1 MYFLCYFIAVFFAIV
16 TNRNVVLGMQDYL
29 IFDLCEKLKNADLV
43 KLCMCVS
50 VQYLQ
55 SPEEGVVSFWT

>member
-1 MYFLCYFIAVFFAIV
+1 
-16 TNRNVVLGMQDYL
+16 MQDYL

-55 SPEEGVVSFWT
+55 SPEEGVYRRLPDAWLVKWMLGIQIPVLMIMQQVL